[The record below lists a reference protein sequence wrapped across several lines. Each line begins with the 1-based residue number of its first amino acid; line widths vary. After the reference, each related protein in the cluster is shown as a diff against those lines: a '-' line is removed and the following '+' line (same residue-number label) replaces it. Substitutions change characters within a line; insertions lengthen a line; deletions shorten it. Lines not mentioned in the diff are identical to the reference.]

1 MRLRLPLIPARW
13 WTVAPLWLLSGPAL
27 AFCSGHYDLKIN
39 EFVPDPDGAD
49 SSALAEWVEIYNTGG
64 AAVSLDGWSVERAKS
79 ASSDWNGRADL
90 SGTLDGESVYVVG
103 EENAPG
109 AVDLRLSSGDKLDL
123 GNASSNADGVRIVCD
138 GSVADTVIYGN
149 QNVGYDDW
157 RDDSG
162 LVAADAHLAP
172 KPDSGSSVARQVD
185 GEDSD
190 NSGDDFCE
198 DDSPSPGQPNS
209 CGDVPDTGPPDTG
222 DPPAGC
228 EGSVVINEL
237 LTNPAGSDSSAM
249 GEWIEIFNAGTEPAE
264 LNGWA
269 IERAKSTYSERVSL
283 FGFLPAGSYLLVG
296 EENAAGGAADIVVA
310 DPDSLDLGQGSSNSD
325 AVRLVCEEGVAD
337 TVVYGSP
344 NSDSFIDDSGQVA
357 SSLAEAPGE
366 EECLARV
373 QNGYDTDASGSDF
386 VILESGDC
394 TPGSPNEDQE
404 PAVCEVENASDIKI
418 NEVFANPDGTDGG
431 YEWIELV
438 NIGSTSV
445 RLDGWQID
453 IGKSSWGSIAV
464 VFPNGAGIDAGDH
477 VLIGGP
483 DVEGANL
490 QTTDNL
496 SMGNASSNADGVRLL
511 DCEGGVVDTL
521 VYGPVNEDGLVD
533 DSGGIAVTLG
543 PTPEDDA
550 SISRWPD
557 GADSDDASEDWATC
571 WSPSPGE
578 ANTDC
583 QSGGSDTGGT
593 TPPPLGC
600 CRSDEELPDAGDP
613 GGCATSGFPA
623 AAWWAL
629 AGILGRRRRRSASD
643 LA

>member
-1 MRLRLPLIPARW
+1 MRLRLPLIPVRW
-13 WTVAPLWLLSGPAL
+13 WTLAPLWLLSGPAL
-27 AFCSGHYDLKIN
+27 AICSGHYSLKIN
-39 EFVPDPDGAD
+39 EFVPDPDGSD
-49 SSALAEWVEIYNTGG
+49 TSVLAEWIEVYNTGS
-64 AAVSLDGWSVERAKS
+64 AAVNLDGWSLERAKS
-79 ASSDWNGRADL
+79 ASSDWSVRAEL
-90 SGTLDGESVYVVG
+90 SGTLEGEAAYLVG

-123 GNASSNADGVRIVCD
+123 GNATSNADGVRLICD
-138 GSVADTVIYGN
+138 SSVADTVIYGN

-172 KPDSGSSVARQVD
+172 KPGSGSSVARHVD

-198 DDSPSPGQPNS
+198 DDSPTPGGANN
-209 CGDVPDTGPPDTG
+209 CADTPDTNNPDTG

-228 EGSVVINEL
+228 DGNVVINEF
-237 LTNPAGSDSSAM
+237 LTNPAGTDSSAM
-249 GEWIEIFNAGTEPAE
+249 GEWIEIYNAGTVPAE

-283 FGFLPAGSYLLVG
+283 YGFLPAGSYLLVG
-296 EENAAGGAADIVVA
+296 EENAAGGTADIVVSS
-310 DPDSLDLGQGSSNSD
+310 PDSLDLGQAGSNAD
-325 AVRLVCEEGVAD
+325 VVRLVCEDGVAD

-366 EECLARV
+366 DECIARV

-386 VILESGDC
+386 VLLESGDC

-418 NEVFANPDGTDGG
+418 NEIFPNPDGTDGG

-438 NIGSTSV
+438 NIGNGSV

-511 DCEGGVVDTL
+511 DCEGAVVDTL
-521 VYGPVNEDGLVD
+521 VYGPVNDDGLVD

-557 GADSDDASEDWATC
+557 GADSDDASKDWSTC
-571 WSPSPGE
+571 WTPSPGE

-583 QSGGSDTGGT
+583 QTGGSDTGLVGN
-593 TPPPLGC
+593 PPMGC
-600 CRSDEELPDAGDP
+600 CRGGEDLPEAGDP
-613 GGCATSGFPA
+613 GGCATSGFPG
-623 AAWWAL
+623 AAWWVL
-629 AGILGRRRRRSASD
+629 VGILGRRRRRSRADSV
-643 LA
+643 